1 MFFEQ
6 LVNGLVLGAI
16 YALIAVGYSLQL
28 SILRIYNLAH
38 GEIMMLS
45 AFAAYGA
52 MSAGGGIMAATA
64 AALAAGAVLGLLLER
79 LALRP
84 LGQSTDALAP
94 LIVTI
99 GVGALLQAAA
109 VRMFGYEQ
117 RAFPRPTIS
126 GFDLGGA
133 WVTWLQVI
141 ILAVGIVT
149 LIALNL
155 LVHSTRFGRAVRATA
170 ELPTIAR
177 AFGVDIGRV
186 KLAAVAGSSALGGLA
201 GMLIV
206 LNFGVVTPFIGATF
220 ALKALVVVIVGGS
233 SINGAFFGGLLLGLI
248 EVVVAGQL
256 MSEYKDALAYGIL
269 IVVLAFRPHGL
280 APAPQLR

>member
-6 LVNGLVLGAI
+6 LVNGLVLGSI

-52 MSAGGGIMAATA
+52 MSAGAGLIGATA
-64 AALAAGAVLGLLLER
+64 AALLAGAVLGLLLER

-84 LGQSTDALAP
+84 LGVTTDALAP

-109 VRMFGYEQ
+109 VRLFGFEQ
-117 RAFPRPTIS
+117 RAFPRPVVS
-126 GFDLGGA
+126 GFEIGPA

-141 ILAVGIVT
+141 ILAVGILT
-149 LIALNL
+149 LLALNA
-155 LVHSTRFGRAVRATA
+155 LVHRTRFGRAVRATA
-170 ELPTIAR
+170 ELPGIAR
-177 AFGVDIGRV
+177 AFGVNVGRV
-186 KLAAVAGSSALGGLA
+186 KLAAIAGSSALGGLA

-256 MSEYKDALAYGIL
+256 LSEYKDALAYGIL
-269 IVVLAFRPHGL
+269 ILVLAFRPHGL